1 MRCFFGKHGSGIDI
15 DTSQPSYSATRQV
28 QGSRLAFYI
37 LKADAKYWD
46 EYWQQQISSRIYE
59 KAERGYLGPYQQ
71 LFTQYLPRHGRIL
84 EAGCGLG
91 QIVLA
96 LRQLGYDAEGV
107 DWGEKTVQAVRSLY
121 PNLPIHVSDV
131 TQLDVPDGYYTAY
144 ISLGVVEHRQEGP
157 QPFLLEAYRV
167 LVPGGVILISVPHFH
182 ILRRLNTFLGYRLGK
197 TTGLEFY
204 QYAFTPKE
212 FLNIIQGAGFKI
224 LETFP
229 FSQLQGIA
237 TESALIRFL
246 LSSRLLGYRLAHLIN
261 ASDFIRRHM
270 GHMFLVVGQ
279 KSDQSQSNRATV

>member
-1 MRCFFGKHGSGIDI
+1 
-15 DTSQPSYSATRQV
+15 
-28 QGSRLAFYI
+28 
-37 LKADAKYWD
+37 
-46 EYWQQQISSRIYE
+46 
-59 KAERGYLGPYQQ
+59 
-71 LFTQYLPRHGRIL
+71 L

-121 PNLPIHVSDV
+121 PNLPIHVGDV

-144 ISLGVVEHRQEGP
+144 ISLGVVEHRQKGP
-157 QPFLLEAYRV
+157 EPFLLEAYRV
-167 LVPGGVILISVPHFH
+167 LVPGGVILMSVPHFH
-182 ILRRLNTFLGYRLGK
+182 ILRRMNTCLGYRLGK

-212 FLNIIQGAGFKI
+212 FLSIIQGAGFKI

-237 TESALIRFL
+237 TEGALIRFL

-279 KSDQSQSNRATV
+279 KSDQSQSNRAMV